1 MGIDWGEVLVV
12 VADAIWIAVK
22 VGARVALV
30 AGFIAAA
37 IAFAALVFVLTG
49 RWPWFVR
56 RLL

>member
-1 MGIDWGEVLVV
+1 